1 MLRRPPRS
9 TRTATLCPYATL
21 SRSGV
26 ALRDRAAGDEAVGI
40 EPIGNHVGC
49 YRIAHTHLRRLF
61 CAIPCPHQPTDVND
75 PQQKNEQQR
84 QHKRDF
90 GSRGRPRI
98 PSKGGEPALHIPC
111 TVASDSETKFRVEQ
125 IGRESRR
132 ERVWTEVWTSV
143 VGGTL

>member
-26 ALRDRAAGDEAVGI
+26 ALRDRAAVDEAVGI

-84 QHKRDF
+84 QHKR
-90 GSRGRPRI
+90 
-98 PSKGGEPALHIPC
+98 EY
-111 TVASDSETKFRVEQ
+111 
-125 IGRESRR
+125 IGRAHVLTPVTNAHLVCRLLLEKKKQH
-132 ERVWTEVWTSV
+132 TTYY
-143 VGGTL
+143 TTK